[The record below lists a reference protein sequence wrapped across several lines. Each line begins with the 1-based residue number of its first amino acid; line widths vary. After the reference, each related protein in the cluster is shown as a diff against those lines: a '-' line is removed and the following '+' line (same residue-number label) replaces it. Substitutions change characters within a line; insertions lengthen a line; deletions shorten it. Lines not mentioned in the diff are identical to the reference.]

1 MTTSHEQDPVFE
13 SVKSRWPVPKM
24 VLYALSG
31 AVTLAFA
38 ASLMLYASAGSP
50 STESPSE
57 PVQQSVTP
65 SATPS
70 VTPSVSTTPS
80 KAASDVQLG
89 VITSVEGNALPYQ
102 GEVSNAENGT
112 GDKSVGMVAPT
123 VTATMHDGNTHVVGK
138 GANKPHLVAIVAHWC
153 QACNHELPTLVEYA
167 NQDSTNRVELTIL
180 STREDKDSV
189 NYPPSE
195 WLTSFGWTGP
205 ALQDVEEDGRFIG
218 LKAFGASGY
227 PTVLAIDTDGVVKSR
242 HVGVIPLDKLNELT
256 TLVKQ

>member
-1 MTTSHEQDPVFE
+1 MTTSHEQDSVFE

-70 VTPSVSTTPS
+70 VMPSVSTTPS

-89 VITSVEGNALPYQ
+89 VITSVEGDVLPYQ
-102 GEVSNAENGT
+102 GEVSQAENGAN
-112 GDKSVGMVAPT
+112 DKAVGMVAPT
-123 VTATMHDGNTHVVGK
+123 ITATTDDGKKHVIGK

-153 QACNHELPTLVEYA
+153 PACNQELPTLVEYM
-167 NQDSTNRVELTIL
+167 NQDSTSRVELTVL
-180 STREDKDSV
+180 STKESKESA
-189 NYPPSE
+189 NYPPNE

-205 ALQDVEEDGRFIG
+205 AIEDVEDDGKFVG
-218 LKAFGASGY
+218 LKALGASGF
-227 PTVLAIDTDGVVKSR
+227 PTIVAIDEDGVVKSR
-242 HVGVIPLDKLNELT
+242 HAGVVTLDELNSLT
-256 TLVKQ
+256 KLVKQ